1 MCRRSCTAAAG
12 LGCVTMFDVL
22 VFFSLFAI
30 WRNCPLLF
38 LPLFHNFDGVLSL
51 TNCQLENAHAYWA
64 NQKQQNKKKQR
75 QQKANNNCVATACFS
90 SLSHSRRRWRRCKQ
104 ILQLLQFLQI
114 FLGLLL
120 IIDIA
125 AATGMGI
132 RASVSVSE
140 IHAKR
145 AAAPPPGEKGSFQLE
160 VCCKCAGVCYVCGAV
175 WCGYLCIS
183 QYLSSTWFAVCWL
196 IFCASLYCRQ
206 MIWGEPT

>member
-1 MCRRSCTAAAG
+1 M
-12 LGCVTMFDVL
+12 
-22 VFFSLFAI
+22 
-30 WRNCPLLF
+30 
-38 LPLFHNFDGVLSL
+38 

-145 AAAPPPGEKGSFQLE
+145 AAAPPPGEKVRSNW
-160 VCCKCAGVCYVCGAV
+160 KCAASALVCVMCVEQCGVGIYVFHN
-175 WCGYLCIS
+175 I
-183 QYLSSTWFAVCWL
+183 
-196 IFCASLYCRQ
+196 
-206 MIWGEPT
+206 